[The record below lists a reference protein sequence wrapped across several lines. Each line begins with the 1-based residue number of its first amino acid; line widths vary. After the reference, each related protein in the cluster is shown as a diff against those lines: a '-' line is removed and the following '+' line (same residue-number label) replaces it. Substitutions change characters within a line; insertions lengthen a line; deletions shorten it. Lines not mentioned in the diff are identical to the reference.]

1 MKDFFEFTKR
11 TEEASK
17 KALTLAEKKFSEID
31 EITEYNQRKVLAAF
45 INNRVDETD
54 FNSTTGYGY
63 NDKGRE
69 KLDNLSPGILGAEA
83 ALLEA
88 PP

>member
-31 EITEYNQRKVLAAF
+31 EITEYNQRKVLATTIRA
-45 INNRVDETD
+45 EKS
-54 FNSTTGYGY
+54 STS
-63 NDKGRE
+63 
-69 KLDNLSPGILGAEA
+69 SPPRFSARRTA
-83 ALLEA
+83 
-88 PP
+88 

>member
-31 EITEYNQRKVLAAF
+31 EITEYTSARCSRRL
-45 INNRVDETD
+45 
-54 FNSTTGYGY
+54 
-63 NDKGRE
+63 
-69 KLDNLSPGILGAEA
+69 
-83 ALLEA
+83 
-88 PP
+88 